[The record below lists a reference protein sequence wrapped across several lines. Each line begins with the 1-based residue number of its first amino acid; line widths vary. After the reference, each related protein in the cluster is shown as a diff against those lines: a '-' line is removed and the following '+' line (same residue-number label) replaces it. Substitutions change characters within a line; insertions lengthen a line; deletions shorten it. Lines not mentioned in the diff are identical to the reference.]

1 MKKGLIII
9 VVFVAVIGLIAAW
22 IGSSYNSMVSI
33 DEGVKSQWGNV
44 QNAYQRRSD
53 LIPNLVNTVKGYAQ
67 HEQKTLTDVMNARAN
82 ATQMKISPDQLTSE
96 NLQKFQQAQGELS
109 NALGRLMMVREAY
122 PDLKANQ
129 NFIAL
134 QDELAGTE
142 NRISTERNRFNELAK
157 AYNTTIRK
165 FPKNIIAGIF
175 GFSQKAYFEADQAA
189 QQAPKVEF

>member
-1 MKKGLIII
+1 MKKGII
-9 VVFVAVIGLIAAW
+9 VIIALVVVAGIIALW
-22 IGSSYNSMVSI
+22 IGSSYNSMVGK
-33 DEGVKSQWGNV
+33 DEAVKSQWGNV

-53 LIPNLVNTVKGYAQ
+53 LIPNLVSTVKGYAQ

-82 ATQMKISPDQLTSE
+82 ATQVKLTPDQLTSE

-157 AYNTTIRK
+157 TYNTTTRK
-165 FPKNIIAGIF
+165 FPGNIIASLF
-175 GFSQKAYFEADQAA
+175 GFEQKAYFEADQAA

>member
-9 VVFVAVIGLIAAW
+9 VVIVAVIGLIAAW

-82 ATQMKISPDQLTSE
+82 ATQMKISPDQLTPE

>member
-82 ATQMKISPDQLTSE
+82 ATQMKISPDQLTPE

>member
-1 MKKGLIII
+1 MKKGII
-9 VVFVAVIGLIAAW
+9 VIIALVVVAGIIALW
-22 IGSSYNSMVSI
+22 IGSSYNSMVGK
-33 DEGVKSQWGNV
+33 DEAVKSQWGNV

-53 LIPNLVNTVKGYAQ
+53 LIPNLVSTVKGYAQ

-82 ATQMKISPDQLTSE
+82 ATQVKLTPDQLTSE

-142 NRISTERNRFNELAK
+142 NRISTERTRFNELAK
-157 AYNTTIRK
+157 TYNTTTRK
-165 FPKNIIAGIF
+165 FPGNIIASLF
-175 GFSQKAYFEADQAA
+175 GFEQKAYFEADQAA

>member
-9 VVFVAVIGLIAAW
+9 VVIVAVIGLIAAW
-22 IGSSYNSMVSI
+22 IGSSYNSMVGI

-96 NLQKFQQAQGELS
+96 NLQKFQQVQGELS
-109 NALGRLMMVREAY
+109 NALVRLMMVREAY

>member
-1 MKKGLIII
+1 MKKGII
-9 VVFVAVIGLIAAW
+9 VIIALVVVAGIIALW
-22 IGSSYNSMVSI
+22 VGSSYNSMVGK
-33 DEGVKSQWGNV
+33 DEAVKSQWGNV

-53 LIPNLVNTVKGYAQ
+53 LIPNLVSTVKGYAQ

-82 ATQMKISPDQLTSE
+82 ATQVKLTPDQLTSE

-157 AYNTTIRK
+157 TYNTTTRK
-165 FPKNIIAGIF
+165 FPGNIIASLF
-175 GFSQKAYFEADQAA
+175 GFEQKAYFEADQAA

>member
-9 VVFVAVIGLIAAW
+9 VVIVAVIGLIAAW
-22 IGSSYNSMVSI
+22 IGSSYNSMVGI

>member
-9 VVFVAVIGLIAAW
+9 VVIVAVIGLIAAW
-22 IGSSYNSMVSI
+22 IGSSYNSMVGI

-82 ATQMKISPDQLTSE
+82 ATQMKISPDQLTPE